1 MLIIIFRVILAKDMS
16 FKNTDNF
23 SLSKLLKIRQ
33 GFEDGY
39 LLTPPSDEF
48 TTNQERYFLRGEI
61 LMEVARF
68 LSAGYFLSRNPLD
81 KIAAVLPDY
90 TWSKHLIPDNSVQR
104 KTFLRKRISRSDYIL
119 LIAPRYQRLSLVTAS
134 RSPRVRAK
142 ALFWE
147 MNPELKV
154 SDSQNK
160 TYACSWIAR
169 EIAKAGAEIG
179 IFDGALKGDGIRVLT
194 PEEIS

>member
-90 TWSKHLIPDNSVQR
+90 TWSKHGSN
-104 KTFLRKRISRSDYIL
+104 
-119 LIAPRYQRLSLVTAS
+119 LV
-134 RSPRVRAK
+134 K
-142 ALFWE
+142 G
-147 MNPELKV
+147 V
-154 SDSQNK
+154 S
-160 TYACSWIAR
+160 
-169 EIAKAGAEIG
+169 G
-179 IFDGALKGDGIRVLT
+179 
-194 PEEIS
+194 